1 MKRIWVLASLLLLG
15 QASSAAENATPA
27 AGPVYGRSSVLAF
40 VSKSDDKLDA
50 PLLFLATR
58 SSVGTIPDRYE
69 LNKERPLLIS
79 PTTLFPPWDEKS
91 PNYVFVVLP
100 CAKSNESK
108 AEQGPSYLAGLER
121 TERHKKGYYT
131 DVYRAQ
137 YQYGRGSE
145 LVVLDVRN
153 SKADCGVS
161 AYRAKDGDGGRHL
174 EQVQSQPVDLQKV
187 FVCEMN
193 VESCG

>member
-15 QASSAAENATPA
+15 HASSAAENAAPA
-27 AGPVYGRSSVLAF
+27 VETVYGRSSVLAF
-40 VSKSDDKLDA
+40 VSKSDGKLDA

-69 LNKERPLLIS
+69 LKKGSPLLIS
-79 PTTLFPPWDEKS
+79 PVTLLPPWDEKS
-91 PNYVFVVLP
+91 PNYIFVVLP
-100 CAKSNESK
+100 CAKPSESK
-108 AEQGPSYLAGLER
+108 AEQGPSYLSGLER
-121 TERHKKGYYT
+121 TARHKKGYYT

-153 SKADCGVS
+153 SKADCGVN
-161 AYRAKDGDGGRHL
+161 AYRAKDGEGGSRL
-174 EQVQSQPVDLQKV
+174 EQVQSEPVDLQKV